1 MLRFPFLHHMLMPKE
16 KNYPCL
22 LLFND
27 IHVSK
32 DNIPEFTANW
42 REVLDICRTMDI
54 RDIAL
59 GGDLFLSRAAQTLD
73 VLLAVHDALLLAA
86 EYGMRVTMINGN
98 HDKVNQESPR
108 GYCHIFD
115 QHDNVLVADDYVS
128 LPMGDDCR
136 FVLHLMGYFPEDGS
150 FCTRLERLKEEALD
164 PKRLNFLY
172 IHEGINGALSQPS
185 EKELP
190 ANIFDAFDKVFV
202 GHYHNRC
209 IIPKTRIEYIGSS
222 RQHNFGED
230 EEKGYTIIYTDG
242 THEFIKNRV
251 NTRYK
256 VLDISAERAGLHLMD
271 ELREIDA
278 DGRYKVKVR
287 VHAPQ
292 AAMRSVDKTALLE
305 AGATKV
311 ELIADDEEMLEASSS
326 SLFEKFDSHR
336 IRETYEEFCREKQIE
351 EVAVGLEYL
360 SKIENRPCGN

>member
-1 MLRFPFLHHMLMPKE
+1 MKE
-16 KNYPCL
+16 SYPCL
-22 LLFND
+22 LLLND

-32 DNIPEFTANW
+32 DNIPAFTANW
-42 REVLDICRTMDI
+42 QEALDICREMDI
-54 RDIAL
+54 REIAL
-59 GGDLFLSRAAQTLD
+59 GGDLFFSRAAQTLD
-73 VLLAVHDALLLAA
+73 VLLTVHDALLTAA
-86 EYGMRVTMINGN
+86 ERGIHVTLAEGN
-98 HDKVNQESPR
+98 HDKINQESVR

-115 QHDNVLVADDYVS
+115 RHPNVLVCDDYVS

-150 FCTRLERLKEEALD
+150 FCTRLERLKEEAID

-172 IHEGINGALSQPS
+172 IHEGINGALTQPS

-190 ANIFDAFDKVFV
+190 ARIFEDFDKVFV
-202 GHYHNRC
+202 GHYHNRT
-209 IIPKTRIEYIGSS
+209 IIPGTKIEYIGSS

-230 EEKGYTIIYTDG
+230 EEKGYTVIYTDG
-242 THEFIKNRV
+242 THEFIKNKV

-256 VLDISAERAGLHLMD
+256 VLDVSAERTGLHLMD

-292 AAMRSVDKTALLE
+292 AALKSVDKAALLE
-305 AGATKV
+305 AGATKI

-326 SLFEKFDSHR
+326 SLFEKFDSRR
-336 IRETYEEFCREKQIE
+336 IRETYEEFCREKQID

>member
-22 LLFND
+22 LLLND

-42 REVLDICRTMDI
+42 REALDICRTMNI

-115 QHDNVLVADDYVS
+115 QHDNVLVADDYIA
-128 LPMGDDCR
+128 LPCPDGQR
-136 FVLHLMGYFPEDGS
+136 FILHMVAYFPENGS
-150 FCTRLERLKEEALD
+150 FPEKLERVRLD
-164 PKRLNFLY
+164 PERLNYLY

-185 EKELP
+185 DNELP
-190 ANIFDAFDKVFV
+190 VHLFEAFDKVFV

-209 IIPKTRIEYIGSS
+209 IIPKTQIEYIGSS

-230 EEKGYTIIYTDG
+230 EEKGYTVIYTDG
-242 THEFIKNRV
+242 THEFIKNKV

-256 VLDISAERAGLHLMD
+256 VLDVSAERTGLHLMD

-292 AAMRSVDKTALLE
+292 AAMKSVNKAALLE

-311 ELIADDEEMLEASSS
+311 ELVADDEELLEASSS
-326 SLFEKFDSHR
+326 SLFENSTAAASAR
-336 IRETYEEFCREKQIE
+336 PTRSSAARSRSTSGCRTGI
-351 EVAVGLEYL
+351 L
-360 SKIENRPCGN
+360 I